1 MQKMKSK
8 ERISQEFVSKL
19 EGVEVNYLT
28 LFSLQYIC
36 NISKQLC
43 PYHSIYGHII
53 IV

>member
-28 LFSLQYIC
+28 LFHCSTYATSVSSCVLTIPFMGT
-36 NISKQLC
+36 S
-43 PYHSIYGHII
+43 S
-53 IV
+53 